1 MSDESGARGVSVCR
15 EEILEFGSACG
26 RDMRASD
33 DGDAE
38 TRAYVSPMRW
48 RHVTRVS
55 CRNVRWRAR
64 GTARRDDDDFDD
76 EGVDDDDDDD
86 DARRRRSTM
95 DASGTYFTLR
105 AHRAKGAVYAPTPY
119 GEVCVDDDGANF
131 SPADENDDDVDV
143 ARFRSELARDGRGLN
158 PDWSATEG
166 GTWRGGREGRE
177 AAASATKFELCVFA
191 TTTRRRRAGRKT
203 TKEARA
209 ETVEETRGDATTT
222 ATRRWRR
229 GVGERASAT
238 SRAAAEVAV
247 ADELVCRA
255 AIDLT
260 RLRCVGDRVPSGAE
274 MPANALFLHASDGG
288 VYAPEPS
295 STDNSGREVLAFLDA
310 VEARRREAAE
320 ARRIVPGARPATRPR
335 ARTLSF
341 GGRSATESET
351 EDRSSGV
358 LVIDRVV
365 VEDDDAPSRASESP
379 RFSSLQGRE
388 KRGAAVKTDVRAMIS
403 KIESVIEAKRAHAD
417 AVDLRDELARRLK
430 IRAAAVRGT
439 TRATMKTLTSSDGVT
454 ADERITALTNELVE
468 ERDILVRMK
477 DDVGRRVRA
486 LRQAGEKL
494 VRAHDRL
501 DEAERALRGPNGA
514 GKLHQHQRA
523 LVARRWR
530 LVGDLASIFPIEPV
544 DDADADADAPTRR
557 DYPLLRVGEL
567 PLDLGPAPSKTYPL
581 RMETME
587 NDAAALGDVAQMCVQ
602 LAAILD
608 VRLRYPVCVCP
619 SRSYICDFHHVKPT
633 RGRGDD
639 GASAKKLTK
648 VEFPLFLEHPADRT
662 KYTYGVFLLNKNL
675 EQLLNAH
682 GLRSAGPRHTLQ
694 NLRRILNAR
703 CVVASA
709 REEEDAHA

>member
-1 MSDESGARGVSVCR
+1 MRESDG
-15 EEILEFGSACG
+15 
-26 RDMRASD
+26 
-33 DGDAE
+33 GDAE
-38 TRAYVSPMRW
+38 TRAYVAPMRW
-48 RHVTRVS
+48 RRVVRVS
-55 CRNVRWRAR
+55 CRNVRARAR
-64 GTARRDDDDFDD
+64 GRGRDDDEFDEFDCDDGDVFDD
-76 EGVDDDDDDD
+76 DGDE
-86 DARRRRSTM
+86 ARRRRSTM

-105 AHRAKGAVYAPTPY
+105 VYRTKGAVYAPTPY

-131 SPADENDDDVDV
+131 SLDDDERGQRNDV
-143 ARFRSELARDGRGLN
+143 ARFRSEVARDGRGLN
-158 PDWSATEG
+158 PDWSASEG
-166 GTWRGGREGRE
+166 GTWRGGREERD
-177 AAASATKFELCVFA
+177 AAASATKFELCIFA
-191 TTTRRRRAGRKT
+191 TPSSRRRRHQRRATEGVKT
-203 TKEARA
+203 T
-209 ETVEETRGDATTT
+209 EEGQDGAN
-222 ATRRWRR
+222 AMRRWRR

-238 SRAAAEVAV
+238 TRRASRGGG
-247 ADELVCRA
+247 ADELVCRV

-260 RLRCVGDRVPSGAE
+260 RLRWVGDRVPSGAE
-274 MPANALFLHASDGG
+274 MPANAIFLQASDGG

-295 STDNSGREVLAFLDA
+295 STDDSGREVRAFLDA
-310 VEARRREAAE
+310 LDARRRAAAE
-320 ARRIVPGARPATRPR
+320 ARRVVPSARPATRPR

-341 GGRSATESET
+341 GGRSATGSET
-351 EDRSSGV
+351 DDRSGGV
-358 LVIDRVV
+358 VVIDRVV
-365 VEDDDAPSRASESP
+365 VEDDDTSSRASESP

-388 KRGAAVKTDVRAMIS
+388 KRGAAVKTDVRAMIA

-417 AVDLRDELARRLK
+417 AIDLRDELARRLK
-430 IRAAAVRGT
+430 IRLAAARGM
-439 TRATMKTLTSSDGVT
+439 TRAPLKTSTSSDGVT

-530 LVGDLASIFPIEPV
+530 LVGDLATIYPIEPV
-544 DDADADADAPTRR
+544 DEDSDAGAPARR
-557 DYPLLRVGEL
+557 DHPLLRVGEL

-619 SRSYICDFHHVKPT
+619 SRSYICDFQHVKPT
-633 RGRGDD
+633 RSRGDD
-639 GASAKKLTK
+639 GASAKTLTK

-694 NLRRILNAR
+694 NLRRILDAR

-709 REEEDAHA
+709 RAEEHVHA

>member
-1 MSDESGARGVSVCR
+1 MRESDG
-15 EEILEFGSACG
+15 
-26 RDMRASD
+26 
-33 DGDAE
+33 GDAE
-38 TRAYVSPMRW
+38 TRAYVAPMRW
-48 RHVTRVS
+48 RRVVRVS
-55 CRNVRWRAR
+55 CRNVRARAR
-64 GTARRDDDDFDD
+64 GRGRDDDEFDEFDCDDGDVFDD
-76 EGVDDDDDDD
+76 DGDE
-86 DARRRRSTM
+86 ARRRRSTM

-105 AHRAKGAVYAPTPY
+105 VYRTKGAVYAPTPY

-131 SPADENDDDVDV
+131 SLDDDERGQRNDV
-143 ARFRSELARDGRGLN
+143 ARFRSEVARDGRGLN
-158 PDWSATEG
+158 PDWSASEG
-166 GTWRGGREGRE
+166 GTWRGGREERD
-177 AAASATKFELCVFA
+177 AAASATKFELCIFA
-191 TTTRRRRAGRKT
+191 TPSSRRRRHQRRATEGVET
-203 TKEARA
+203 T
-209 ETVEETRGDATTT
+209 EEGQDGAN
-222 ATRRWRR
+222 AMRRWRR

-238 SRAAAEVAV
+238 TRRASRGGG
-247 ADELVCRA
+247 ADELVCRV

-260 RLRCVGDRVPSGAE
+260 RLRWVGDRVPSGAE
-274 MPANALFLHASDGG
+274 MPANAIFLQASDGG

-295 STDNSGREVLAFLDA
+295 STDDSGREVRAFLDA
-310 VEARRREAAE
+310 LDARRRAAAE
-320 ARRIVPGARPATRPR
+320 ARRVVPSARPATRPR

-341 GGRSATESET
+341 GGRSATGSEND
-351 EDRSSGV
+351 DRSGGV
-358 LVIDRVV
+358 VVIDRVV
-365 VEDDDAPSRASESP
+365 VEDDDTSSRASESP

-388 KRGAAVKTDVRAMIS
+388 KRGAAVKTDVRAMIA

-417 AVDLRDELARRLK
+417 AIDLRDELARRLK
-430 IRAAAVRGT
+430 IRLAAARGM
-439 TRATMKTLTSSDGVT
+439 TRAPLKTSTSSDGVT

-468 ERDILVRMK
+468 ERDVLARMK

-530 LVGDLASIFPIEPV
+530 LVGDLATIYPIEPV
-544 DDADADADAPTRR
+544 DEDSDAAAPVRR
-557 DYPLLRVGEL
+557 DHPLLRVGEL

-619 SRSYICDFHHVKPT
+619 SRSYICDFQHVKPT
-633 RGRGDD
+633 RSRGDD
-639 GASAKKLTK
+639 GASAKTLTK

-694 NLRRILNAR
+694 NLRRILDAR

-709 REEEDAHA
+709 RAEEHVHA